1 MADLLATSA
10 RFIDN
15 DIYEGAGLI
24 NRPTTELSEVADGI
38 ALVEA
43 FSHVVAFRT
52 GDGLVLFDT
61 SLEAFGGGVLK
72 SLRKWSDEPVAHICY
87 THGHADHVGG
97 TGAFVCEA
105 CERNRPRP
113 QIIGHENVSP
123 RFRRYELTNGYNFT
137 INARQ
142 FAPAQELRM
151 GMSEG
156 NKDGTPPL
164 PRRFGPDPWVNPDI
178 TFRDSMEF
186 RSGDLRFELRHAIGE
201 TDDHLWA
208 WVPEHKA
215 ICSGDF
221 VTWVFPNAGNP
232 QKVQRFP
239 LEWARAL
246 REMAAKEPELLLPAH
261 GLPIAGKERI
271 ATVLDT
277 IASALEFLV
286 SRSLEM
292 MNAGAR
298 LDDLIHGVKLPS
310 HFMNKPY
317 MKPVYDEPEF
327 IIHNIWR
334 LYGGWY
340 DGNPSRLKPAPDVV
354 LAAEMAQL
362 AGGVARLSA
371 RAEELAATGR
381 EGDMRLACHLVEMAA
396 LAEPDNRDVHM
407 ARANVYG
414 ARRKAELSLMSKGI
428 FGWAERESA
437 AKAGKN
443 EPV

>member
-208 WVPEHKA
+208 RVPEPKA

-232 QKVQRFP
+232 QKV
-239 LEWARAL
+239 
-246 REMAAKEPELLLPAH
+246 
-261 GLPIAGKERI
+261 
-271 ATVLDT
+271 
-277 IASALEFLV
+277 
-286 SRSLEM
+286 
-292 MNAGAR
+292 
-298 LDDLIHGVKLPS
+298 
-310 HFMNKPY
+310 
-317 MKPVYDEPEF
+317 
-327 IIHNIWR
+327 
-334 LYGGWY
+334 
-340 DGNPSRLKPAPDVV
+340 
-354 LAAEMAQL
+354 
-362 AGGVARLSA
+362 
-371 RAEELAATGR
+371 
-381 EGDMRLACHLVEMAA
+381 
-396 LAEPDNRDVHM
+396 
-407 ARANVYG
+407 
-414 ARRKAELSLMSKGI
+414 
-428 FGWAERESA
+428 
-437 AKAGKN
+437 
-443 EPV
+443 

>member
-327 IIHNIWR
+327 IIHNI
-334 LYGGWY
+334 
-340 DGNPSRLKPAPDVV
+340 
-354 LAAEMAQL
+354 
-362 AGGVARLSA
+362 
-371 RAEELAATGR
+371 
-381 EGDMRLACHLVEMAA
+381 
-396 LAEPDNRDVHM
+396 
-407 ARANVYG
+407 
-414 ARRKAELSLMSKGI
+414 
-428 FGWAERESA
+428 
-437 AKAGKN
+437 
-443 EPV
+443 

>member
-381 EGDMRLACHLVEMAA
+381 EEDMRLACHLVEMAA

>member
-10 RFIDN
+10 RYIDN
-15 DIYEGAGLI
+15 DIYEGAGLV
-24 NRPTTELSEVADGI
+24 NRPTTELSEVADGV
-38 ALVEA
+38 ALIEA

-61 SLEAFGGGVLK
+61 SLEAFAGGVLK
-72 SLRKWSDEPVAHICY
+72 SLRKWSDEPVAHVCY

-97 TGAFVCEA
+97 TGAILCEA
-105 CERNRPRP
+105 CEKGHPRPR
-113 QIIGHENVSP
+113 ITGHENVRP

-142 FAPAQELRM
+142 FAPATELRM
-151 GMSEG
+151 GAGADNSQG
-156 NKDGTPPL
+156 KPPV
-164 PRRFGPDPWVNPDI
+164 RRFGPDPWVDPDV
-178 TFRDSMEF
+178 TFRDAMEF
-186 RSGDLRFELRHAIGE
+186 RSGDLHFELRHAIGE

-208 WVPEHKA
+208 WIPQHKA

-239 LEWARAL
+239 LEWAKAL

-261 GLPIAGKERI
+261 GLPISGKARI
-271 ATVLDT
+271 AGVLDT

-286 SRSLEM
+286 SRSLQM
-292 MNAGAR
+292 MNDGAR
-298 LDDLIHGVKLPS
+298 LDDLIHGVKLPA
-310 HFMNKPY
+310 HYMDKPY
-317 MKPVYDEPEF
+317 LKPVYDEPEF

-340 DGNPSRLKPAPDVV
+340 DGNPSRLKPAPDAVV
-354 LAAEMAQL
+354 AAEIASL
-362 AGGVARLSA
+362 AGGVAKLCK

-381 EGDMRLACHLVEMAA
+381 EEDMRLACHLAEAA
-396 LAEPDNRDVHM
+396 TLAEPENRDAHM
-407 ARANVYG
+407 TRANVYG

-437 AKAGKN
+437 FKAGKN
-443 EPV
+443 EVP

>member
-10 RFIDN
+10 RYIDN
-15 DIYEGAGLI
+15 DIYEGAGLV

-38 ALVEA
+38 ALIEA

-61 SLEAFGGGVLK
+61 SLEAFAGGVLK

-97 TGAFVCEA
+97 TGAILCEA
-105 CERNRPRP
+105 CEKGHPRPR
-113 QIIGHENVSP
+113 ITGHENVQP

-142 FAPAQELRM
+142 FAPATELRM
-151 GMSEG
+151 GGGADNSQG
-156 NKDGTPPL
+156 KPPV
-164 PRRFGPDPWVNPDI
+164 RRFGPDPWVDPDV
-178 TFRDSMEF
+178 TFRDAMEF
-186 RSGDLRFELRHAIGE
+186 RSGDLHFELRHAIGE

-208 WVPEHKA
+208 YIPEHKA

-239 LEWARAL
+239 LEWAKAL

-261 GLPIAGKERI
+261 GLPIAGKARI
-271 ATVLDT
+271 AGVLDT

-292 MNAGAR
+292 MNDGAR

-310 HFMNKPY
+310 HYMDKPY
-317 MKPVYDEPEF
+317 LKPVYDEPEF

-340 DGNPSRLKPAPDVV
+340 DGNPSRLKPAPDAVV
-354 LAAEMAQL
+354 AAEIASL
-362 AGGVARLSA
+362 AGGVAKLCQ
-371 RAEELAATGR
+371 RAETLAATGR
-381 EGDMRLACHLVEMAA
+381 EEDMRLACHLAEAA
-396 LAEPDNRDVHM
+396 TLAEPENREAHM
-407 ARANVYG
+407 TRANVYG
-414 ARRKAELSLMSKGI
+414 ARRKAELSLMSKGV

-437 AKAGKN
+437 HKAGKN
-443 EPV
+443 DV

>member
-10 RFIDN
+10 RYIDN
-15 DIYEGAGLI
+15 GIYEGAGLV
-24 NRPTTELSEVADGI
+24 NRPTTELSEVADGV
-38 ALVEA
+38 ALIEA

-61 SLEAFGGGVLK
+61 SLEAFAGGVLK
-72 SLRKWSDEPVAHICY
+72 SLRKWSDEPVAHVCY

-97 TGAFVCEA
+97 TGAILCEA
-105 CERNRPRP
+105 CEKGHPRPR
-113 QIIGHENVSP
+113 ITGHENVRP

-142 FAPAQELRM
+142 FAPATELRM
-151 GMSEG
+151 GGGADNSQG
-156 NKDGTPPL
+156 KPPV
-164 PRRFGPDPWVNPDI
+164 RRFGPDPWVDPDV
-178 TFRDSMEF
+178 TFRDAMEF
-186 RSGDLRFELRHAIGE
+186 RSGDLHFELRHAIGE

-208 WVPEHKA
+208 YIPEHKA

-239 LEWARAL
+239 LEWAKAL

-261 GLPIAGKERI
+261 GLPIAGKARI
-271 ATVLDT
+271 AGVLDT

-292 MNAGAR
+292 MNDGAR
-298 LDDLIHGVKLPS
+298 LDDLIHGVKLPAQY
-310 HFMNKPY
+310 MDKPY
-317 MKPVYDEPEF
+317 LKPVYDEPEF

-340 DGNPSRLKPAPDVV
+340 DGNPSRLKPAPDAVV
-354 LAAEMAQL
+354 AAEIARL
-362 AGGVARLSA
+362 AGGVATLCK

-381 EGDMRLACHLVEMAA
+381 EQDMRLACHLAEAA
-396 LAEPDNRDVHM
+396 TLAEPENRDAHM
-407 ARANVYG
+407 TRANVYG

-437 AKAGKN
+437 FKAGKN
-443 EPV
+443 EA